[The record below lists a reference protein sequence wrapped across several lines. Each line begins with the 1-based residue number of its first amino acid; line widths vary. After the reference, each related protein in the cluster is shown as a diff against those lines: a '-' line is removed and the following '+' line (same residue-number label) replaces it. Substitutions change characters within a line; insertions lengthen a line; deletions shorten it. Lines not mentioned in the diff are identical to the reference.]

1 MCFEIFPYLGICL
14 LLASLIVIFS
24 TAGGLLDE
32 KERIVPLVEDI
43 DNVIPLVKGVNS
55 EFGTGGMLSKITAT
69 RIATKLGIPVVI
81 TGKEDSL
88 FEIVKG
94 KTKGTYFK
102 ASSKPL
108 REGKKVLAMFEE
120 PKGALYIDDGA
131 YRAIKQGKSLLPAG
145 IFRVEGVFH
154 KGDVVVLY
162 NPMGFLVGKGKSNF
176 SSEEIR
182 NILGSKGE
190 EVKRKL
196 KTNLEEV
203 IHADKLVVF

>member
-1 MCFEIFPYLGICL
+1 MAPWDAKNIVEKLRFAGAVDYYLTERG
-14 LLASLIVIFS
+14 ASFGYNNLVVDFRSLVIMRSFS
-24 TAGGLLDE
+24 
-32 KERIVPLVEDI
+32 KV
-43 DNVIPLVKGVNS
+43 
-55 EFGTGGMLSKITAT
+55 TAT

-94 KTKGTYFK
+94 KTKGTYFE

>member
-1 MCFEIFPYLGICL
+1 M
-14 LLASLIVIFS
+14 ATVSFS
-24 TAGGLLDE
+24 F
-32 KERIVPLVEDI
+32 K
-43 DNVIPLVKGVNS
+43 
-55 EFGTGGMLSKITAT
+55 
-69 RIATKLGIPVVI
+69 

-108 REGKKVLAMFEE
+108 REGKKGLAMFEE

-131 YRAIKQGKSLLPAG
+131 YRDIKQGKSLLPAG

>member
-1 MCFEIFPYLGICL
+1 ME
-14 LLASLIVIFS
+14 ASLIVIFS

-145 IFRVEGVFH
+145 IF
-154 KGDVVVLY
+154 
-162 NPMGFLVGKGKSNF
+162 
-176 SSEEIR
+176 EEA
-182 NILGSKGE
+182 
-190 EVKRKL
+190 L
-196 KTNLEEV
+196 KIGAKCVWLQPGCENMEV
-203 IHADKLVVF
+203 IEKYKDKIGVVWNACIGVEARYL